1 MECVAMG
8 AAVQGGILTGEV
20 KDLLLLDVTPL
31 SLGVE
36 TLGGVFTKL
45 INRNTTIPTKKAETF
60 STAADNQPAVEI
72 HVLQGERSKAADNIT
87 LGKFHLTGIP
97 PAPRGI
103 PQIEVTF
110 DIDQNGIINVSAK
123 DKGTGKSQSIT
134 ITASTK
140 MSEDEI
146 SQKVREAESYAEEDK
161 KFKELT
167 EAKNHAE
174 ALIYQTEKLLKEN
187 ESVIG
192 DLKSNILEKVSDL
205 RSAMESDDI
214 IRINSS
220 METLQSS
227 LHEVSSR
234 IYGQQQGQTEGTHQ
248 GAPPGGMGGDNYGYE
263 GKTQDE
269 VEEEQ
274 FRRATGQDDAVVD
287 AEYE

>member
-1 MECVAMG
+1 MG

-20 KDLLLLDVTPL
+20 EDLLLLDVTPL

-72 HVLQGERSKAADNIT
+72 HVLQGERLKAADNIT

-123 DKGTGKSQSIT
+123 DKGTGKSQTIT

-146 SQKVREAESYAEEDK
+146 DQKIREAESNAEEDQ

-205 RSAMESDDI
+205 RSAMESDDVV
-214 IRINSS
+214 RIKSS
-220 METLQSS
+220 METLQNS

-234 IYGQQQGQTEGTHQ
+234 IYGQQQGQAQGADQ
-248 GAPPGGMGGDNYGYE
+248 GAPPGGMGGDNYGHQ
-263 GKTQDE
+263 GKSQDE
-269 VEEEQ
+269 IEQEQ
-274 FRRATGQDDAVVD
+274 FRKATGQDDAVVD

>member
-20 KDLLLLDVTPL
+20 EDLLLLDVTPL

-72 HVLQGERSKAADNIT
+72 HVLQGERPKASDNIT

-140 MSEDEI
+140 MSDDEI
-146 SQKVREAESYAEEDK
+146 SQKVREAESYADEDQ

-174 ALIYQTEKLLKEN
+174 ALIYQTEKLLNEN

-205 RSAMESDDI
+205 RSAMESDDAV
-214 IRINSS
+214 RITSS
-220 METLQSS
+220 METLQNS

-234 IYGQQQGQTEGTHQ
+234 IYGQQQGAQEGAYQ
-248 GAPPGGMGGDNYGYE
+248 GAPPGGMGGAPQ
-263 GKTQDE
+263 TQDE
-269 VEEEQ
+269 IEQEQ
-274 FRRATGQDDAVVD
+274 FRRASGQDDGVVD